1 MEGTIRRNTKV
12 IERICLRSKAG
23 SRVGWARLYL
33 FFIISPL
40 FTFIFLDMCI
50 FHFDKHKILSIK
62 NSTLSSLP
70 ESVPDSSR
78 VVNVKQ
84 WEWGMNSGK
93 PRVWSPIGCLQSHS
107 LGKILARIGTIKKQ
121 NSKPIHGQWR
131 IIFNTTWT
139 FSRTLKHSGMY
150 YQWALT
156 VNTSIRLMLLLP
168 LWSLVPPT
176 D

>member
-40 FTFIFLDMCI
+40 FIFIFLDMCI

-107 LGKILARIGTIKKQ
+107 LGKILARIGTIKNKT
-121 NSKPIHGQWR
+121 NK
-131 IIFNTTWT
+131 
-139 FSRTLKHSGMY
+139 
-150 YQWALT
+150 T
-156 VNTSIRLMLLLP
+156 VNQYMDSGESFLTP
-168 LWSLVPPT
+168 LEHFLEPWSTVECIISEHWQWIPVLG
-176 D
+176 